1 MTLKNSGGQ
10 PDALIEAQRFR
21 QVLGHF
27 PTGVVVITGRDDD
40 GSPAGLAIGSFSSV
54 SLDPP
59 LVAFFPDKSSS
70 SWPKI
75 EKSGSFCVNILAA
88 EQEPICRAFATKGG
102 DKFANLT
109 WQPGATG
116 SPVLDG
122 VVAWIDCDIDKVDEA
137 GDHYMVIG
145 RVRELEIARSTLPLL
160 FFQGGYG
167 RFAPASLAAW
177 ESDLAL
183 QLRSADLARPEMEAV
198 AEELGVEC
206 VASAVAGDQMVLIAT
221 ANTRRS
227 RDVPINMGQR
237 IPFAPP
243 LGTVFVAWAS
253 PDAQKGWL
261 DRLGKDP
268 QKRQAIVATLTEV
281 RKHGYSV
288 GRGRNW
294 HREVP
299 AVLARMSPTANSP
312 GDAEVAQELMRLVR
326 TLPADFES
334 PAAGTPGDGVRTIST
349 PVFGP
354 DGSVVLALSLME
366 ATGHSL
372 GDEAS
377 GHAQRLIAAAAKV
390 TSALGGVRPAEE
402 SQEGTP

>member
-1 MTLKNSGGQ
+1 VTTDSGIDQ
-10 PDALIEAQRFR
+10 QRFR

-88 EQEPICRAFATKGG
+88 EQEPICRTFATKGG
-102 DKFANLT
+102 DKFAELT
-109 WQPGATG
+109 WQPGGTG

-122 VVAWIDCDIDKVDEA
+122 VVAWIDCDIDKVEEA
-137 GDHYMVIG
+137 GDHFIVIG
-145 RVRELEIARSTLPLL
+145 RVRELEVARPTLPLL

-167 RFAPASLAAW
+167 RFTPASLAAW

-183 QLRSADLARPEMEAV
+183 QVRSADLARPEMEAV
-198 AEELGVEC
+198 ANELGVEI
-206 VASAVAGDQMVLIAT
+206 VASTVAGDQMVLIAT
-221 ANTRRS
+221 ANNARS
-227 RDVPINMGQR
+227 HEVPINMGQR

-253 PDAQKGWL
+253 AAAQKAWL
-261 DRLGKDP
+261 DRLGREPDP
-268 QKRQAIVATLTEV
+268 QKRAAILGTLAEV
-281 RKHGYSV
+281 RKSGYSV
-288 GRGRNW
+288 GRGRAW
-294 HREVP
+294 HTDVRQ
-299 AVLARMSPTANSP
+299 VLSRLTPGSKAP
-312 GDAEVAQELMRLVR
+312 GDAELHSELHRLVR

-334 PAAGTPGDGVRTIST
+334 PAAGPGGGVQTINT

-354 DGSVVLALSLME
+354 DGSVVLALSIME
-366 ATGHSL
+366 TRGHAI
-372 GDEAS
+372 GDAAS
-377 GHAQRLIAAAAKV
+377 GHAQRLIAAAESV
-390 TSALGGVRPAEE
+390 TKALGGSPPAQA
-402 SQEGTP
+402 S

>member
-1 MTLKNSGGQ
+1 MTTDSGIDQ
-10 PDALIEAQRFR
+10 QRFR

-27 PTGVVVITGRDDD
+27 PTGVVVITGRDAD

-88 EQEPICRAFATKGG
+88 EQEPICRTFATKGG
-102 DKFANLT
+102 DKFAELT
-109 WQPGATG
+109 WQPGGTG
-116 SPVLDG
+116 SPILDG
-122 VVAWIDCDIDKVDEA
+122 VVAWIDCDIDQVQEA

-145 RVRELEIARSTLPLL
+145 RVRELDIARPTLPLL

-167 RFAPASLAAW
+167 RFTPASLAAW

-198 AEELGVEC
+198 ADELGVEC
-206 VASAVAGDQMVLIAT
+206 VASTVAGDQMVLIAT
-221 ANTRRS
+221 ASTARS
-227 RDVPINMGQR
+227 RDVPISMGQR

-243 LGTVFVAWAS
+243 LGTVFVAWATAH
-253 PDAQKGWL
+253 AQKAWL
-261 DRLGKDP
+261 DRLGRDPDP
-268 QKRQAIVATLTEV
+268 QKRAAILSTLQEV
-281 RKHGYSV
+281 RRHGYSV
-288 GRGRNW
+288 GRGRAW
-294 HREVP
+294 HTEVP
-299 AVLARMSPTANSP
+299 AVLARMSPSAAGP
-312 GDAEVAQELMRLVR
+312 ADVELQQELLRLVR

-334 PAAGTPGDGVRTIST
+334 PAAGQGGGVRTIST

-354 DGSVVLALSLME
+354 DGTVVLALSLME
-366 ATGHSL
+366 ASGHSL

-377 GHAQRLIAAAAKV
+377 GHAQRLIAAAEVV
-390 TSALGGVRPAEE
+390 TKALGGSRPA
-402 SQEGTP
+402 SAS

>member
-1 MTLKNSGGQ
+1 VTTDPGID
-10 PDALIEAQRFR
+10 PQRFR

-88 EQEPICRAFATKGG
+88 EQEPICRTFATKGG
-102 DKFANLT
+102 DKFAELT
-109 WQPGATG
+109 WQPGGTG

-122 VVAWIDCDIDKVDEA
+122 VVAWIDCDIDKVEEA

-167 RFAPASLAAW
+167 RFSPASLSMW
-177 ESDLAL
+177 ESDLAM

-198 AEELGVEC
+198 ADELGAEC
-206 VASAVAGDQMVLIAT
+206 VVSAVAGDQMVLIAT
-221 ANTRRS
+221 ANTSRS
-227 RDVPINMGQR
+227 REVPINMGQR

-243 LGTVFVAWAS
+243 LGTVFVAWAT
-253 PDAQKGWL
+253 PEVQKAWL
-261 DRLGKDP
+261 DRLGSDP
-268 QKRQAIVATLTEV
+268 QKRAAMLATLQEV
-281 RKHGYSV
+281 RRHGYSV
-288 GRGRNW
+288 GRGRAW
-294 HREVP
+294 HSDVRQ
-299 AVLARMSPTANSP
+299 LLSRLIP
-312 GDAEVAQELMRLVR
+312 GTKDPSDAELRSELHRLVR

-334 PAAGTPGDGVRTIST
+334 PATGLAETVQTINT

-366 ATGHSL
+366 ATGKSF
-372 GDEAS
+372 GEEAS
-377 GHAQRLIAAAAKV
+377 GQAHRLIAAAEVV
-390 TSALGGVRPAEE
+390 TKALGGIRPEPAKEE
-402 SQEGTP
+402 GSA